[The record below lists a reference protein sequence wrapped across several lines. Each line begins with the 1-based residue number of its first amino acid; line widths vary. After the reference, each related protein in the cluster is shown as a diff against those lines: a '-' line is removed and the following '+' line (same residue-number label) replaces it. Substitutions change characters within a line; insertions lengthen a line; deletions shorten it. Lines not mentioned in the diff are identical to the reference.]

1 MESTEKA
8 ELGKETKVL
17 GELAK
22 ESTPPQTSRV
32 ICFPASFLSPV
43 TESLAKTRLEW
54 IAIFESYTSVTL
66 RETTKRFVNKEK
78 WMDHKRKVF
87 YRSCSV

>member
-1 MESTEKA
+1 MESTEKT
-8 ELGKETKVL
+8 ELGKETNVWE
-17 GELAK
+17 ELAK
-22 ESTPPQTSRV
+22 ESTPSQTSRV
-32 ICFPASFLSPV
+32 IRFPASLLSPV

-54 IAIFESYTSVTL
+54 IAIFESYTLL
-66 RETTKRFVNKEK
+66 RETTKRLVNKEK

>member
-22 ESTPPQTSRV
+22 ESTPSQTSRV

-54 IAIFESYTSVTL
+54 IAIFESYTLL
-66 RETTKRFVNKEK
+66 RETTKRLVNKEK

-87 YRSCSV
+87 YRSCSM